1 MDQTYLNRVKNYD
14 KSMYPLLIELCDN
27 RNKAVVPSPECL
39 PFNLSF
45 YVIAT
50 NYNPKPALLN

>member
-1 MDQTYLNRVKNYD
+1 MDQTYLNRVRSYD
-14 KSMYPLLIELCDN
+14 KSKYPLLIELCAN

-39 PFNLSF
+39 PDKLSF

-50 NYNPKPALLN
+50 NYKVIKQRLN